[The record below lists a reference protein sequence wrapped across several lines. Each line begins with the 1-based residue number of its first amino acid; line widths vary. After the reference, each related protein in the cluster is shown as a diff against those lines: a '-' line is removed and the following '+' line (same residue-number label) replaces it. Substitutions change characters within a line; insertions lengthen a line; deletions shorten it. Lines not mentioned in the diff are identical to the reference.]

1 MPFTPEHHDFRR
13 LVREFVESEIN
24 PRVPDWEREE
34 WIPLHDVLGQMA
46 ELGLIG
52 LEYDPA
58 YGGQGADHLFT
69 LILAEEL
76 GRADHGSIGMAV
88 GVVSDQQAALGLARW
103 PFGLEPGTPEWLGPI
118 VSILVGQLHAMYLT
132 RARGLDPE
140 RPRNLN
146 KVTRTR

>member
-76 GRADHGSIGMAV
+76 GRADHGSG
-88 GVVSDQQAALGLARW
+88 SSPTW
-103 PFGLEPGTPEWLGPI
+103 PLPLSTSTEPT
-118 VSILVGQLHAMYLT
+118 S
-132 RARGLDPE
+132 
-140 RPRNLN
+140 
-146 KVTRTR
+146 